1 MLYFETQHETQSH
14 RFRICKMPF
23 YTKDEREFQP
33 PLLYLVC
40 HISKHARVI
49 PSLEIRVSD
58 NVIWLV
64 KFPSSSSLLSSWFS
78 EEKVSVDILWPNCQL
93 IVVRLSTLK
102 TSSSALTIQVKLQ
115 RVQNP
120 SVLKV
125 VTFKTSKM
133 TRKKSFKTFYE
144 YLLYGNVLKREFFF
158 KRSKIFF

>member
-1 MLYFETQHETQSH
+1 
-14 RFRICKMPF
+14 MPF

-64 KFPSSSSLLSSWFS
+64 KFPSSSSSLLSSWFS

-144 YLLYGNVLKREFFF
+144 YLLYGNVLKRESFF
-158 KRSKIFF
+158 KRSKIFFNAKNQREFT